1 MLKLAET
8 DIKQTHTLSKLSFIL
23 FLAALQLYIFNTPLK
38 TPQQKVHM
46 LVLCVDTNKSR
57 ELTAVVSLAACRRAS
72 SWFRAASRVPAR
84 CGPELCLV
92 PPSRPAVH
100 QLLTGGTV

>member
-1 MLKLAET
+1 MLKPAET
-8 DIKQTHTLSKLSFIL
+8 DTKQTHIISKLCIFIL

-46 LVLCVDTNKSR
+46 LILCVDTNKSR

-72 SWFRAASRVPAR
+72 SWFRAASWVPAR
-84 CGPELCLV
+84 PVVPNPAWFLPPGPLCINY
-92 PPSRPAVH
+92 
-100 QLLTGGTV
+100 